1 MSNTP
6 GLFAADDTIRPLADR
21 LRPRHLAEFYGQAH
35 LLGTDSTLR
44 QAVENGRLHS
54 MVFWGPPGTGKT
66 TLARM
71 IASTC
76 DAHFM
81 SISAVLSGVKDIREK
96 VAEARERLERG
107 GQRSVLFVDEV
118 HRFNKSQQDAFLPH
132 IEDGTLYFV
141 GATTENPSF
150 ELNNA
155 LLSRVRVYVLK
166 HLDKNDVRQVIDRAL
181 SDEQVGL
188 GRLDLQMDEGCREQL
203 AATADGDARHA
214 LVLLEL
220 AADCAR
226 EDNGKRI
233 IDESVIREV
242 TRDSF
247 RQFDKGGDHFYDQI
261 SALHKSMRGSDPDAA
276 LYWYCRMLDGGCD
289 PLYIARRVLR
299 FASEDIGNAD
309 PRAAQYAL
317 YAWDTY
323 HRLGSPEG
331 DLAIAHAIV
340 FMSCAPKSNALY
352 SAFKQAMA
360 FAKEQ
365 GNQPVPMSL
374 RNAPTKLMKDLG
386 HGENYR
392 YAHDEAD
399 GFAAGAHYFPD
410 TLEAQ
415 QFYHPVERGL
425 EIKIGERLAQLRAK
439 NKAGSIKV
447 GSNKAGSNKAGS
459 NKAGYLSMYRLAK
472 YNIEISKLTFTR

>member
-1 MSNTP
+1 MSNSLN
-6 GLFAADDTIRPLADR
+6 LFGADESVKPLADR
-21 LRPRHLAEFYGQAH
+21 LRPQSLQEFTGQTH
-35 LLGTDSTLR
+35 LLGPDSTLR
-44 QAVENGRLHS
+44 QAIERNRLHS
-54 MVFWGPPGTGKT
+54 MIFWGPPGTGKT

-71 IASTC
+71 IAHQC

-81 SISAVLSGVKDIREK
+81 SISAVLAGVKDIREK
-96 VAEARERLERG
+96 VAEARKRLDG
-107 GQRSVLFVDEV
+107 NGQRSVLFVDEV

-132 IEDGTLYFV
+132 IEDGTLFFV

-166 HLDKNDVRQVIDRAL
+166 HLEKGDLRVVIDRAL
-181 SDEQVGL
+181 SDVERGL
-188 GRLDLQMDEGCREQL
+188 GDQNLSMDDTYRDLL
-203 AATADGDARHA
+203 AATANGDARHA

-220 AADCAR
+220 ASDCAR
-226 EDNGKRI
+226 EEGDKRI
-233 IDESVIREV
+233 IDEAVIKEV

-276 LYWYCRMLDGGCD
+276 LYWFCRMLDGGCD

-323 HRLGSPEG
+323 QRLGSPEG

-340 FMSCAPKSNALY
+340 FMSCAPKSNAVY
-352 SAFKQAMA
+352 KAFKQAMV

-374 RNAPTKLMKDLG
+374 RNAPTKLMKELG
-386 HGENYR
+386 HGEDYR
-392 YAHDEAD
+392 YAHDEVD

-410 TLEAQ
+410 TLPAQ
-415 QFYHPVERGL
+415 QFYEPVQRGL
-425 EIKIGERLAQLRAK
+425 EIKIGERLADLRHR
-439 NKAGSIKV
+439 NKQK
-447 GSNKAGSNKAGS
+447 
-459 NKAGYLSMYRLAK
+459 
-472 YNIEISKLTFTR
+472 

>member
-1 MSNTP
+1 MSNS
-6 GLFAADDTIRPLADR
+6 GNLFAADDSVRPLADR
-21 LRPRHLAEFYGQAH
+21 LRPQSLDDFVGQAH
-35 LLGTDSTLR
+35 LLGPDSTLR
-44 QAVENGRLHS
+44 QAIERNRLHS

-71 IASTC
+71 IAHRC

-81 SISAVLSGVKDIREK
+81 SVSAVLAGVKDIREK
-96 VAEARERLERG
+96 VAEARERLQG
-107 GQRSVLFVDEV
+107 TGQRSVLFVDEV

-166 HLDKNDVRQVIDRAL
+166 HLEKTDIRRVIDRAL
-181 SDEQVGL
+181 SDVDKGL
-188 GRLDLQMDEGCREQL
+188 GAQNLIMDEVHRDHL
-203 AATADGDARHA
+203 ALTADGDARHA

-226 EDNGKRI
+226 EEQGSRV
-233 IDESVIREV
+233 IDEAVIKEV

-276 LYWYCRMLDGGCD
+276 LYWFCRMLDGGCD

-340 FMSCAPKSNALY
+340 FMSCAPKSNAVY
-352 SAFKQAMA
+352 TAFKQAMK
-360 FAKEQ
+360 FAREQ

-374 RNAPTKLMKDLG
+374 RNAPTKLMKELG
-386 HGENYR
+386 HGEDYR
-392 YAHDEAD
+392 YAHDEVD
-399 GFAAGAHYFPD
+399 GFADGAHYFPD
-410 TLEAQ
+410 TLTAQ
-415 QFYHPVERGL
+415 QFYTPVERGL
-425 EIKIGERLAQLRAK
+425 EIRIGERLNELRRR
-439 NKAGSIKV
+439 NKAALK
-447 GSNKAGSNKAGS
+447 
-459 NKAGYLSMYRLAK
+459 
-472 YNIEISKLTFTR
+472 

>member
-1 MSNTP
+1 MD
-6 GLFAADDTIRPLADR
+6 LFGNDDTVRPLADR
-21 LRPRHLAEFYGQAH
+21 LRPEGLAQFVGQSH
-35 LLGTDSTLR
+35 LLSAQSTLR
-44 QAVENGRLHS
+44 QAIENNRLHS

-71 IASTC
+71 IANTC

-96 VAEARERLERG
+96 VAEAGERLKQS

-166 HLDKNDVRQVIDRAL
+166 HLEKADIRRVIDRAL
-181 SDEQVGL
+181 SDTERGL
-188 GRLDLQMDEGCREQL
+188 GQQNLIMEDAHRDQL

-220 AADCAR
+220 ASDCAR
-226 EDNGKRI
+226 DENGNKV
-233 IDESVIREV
+233 IDEAVIKEV

-276 LYWYCRMLDGGCD
+276 LYWFCRMLDGGCD
-289 PLYIARRVLR
+289 PLYVARRVLR

-340 FMSCAPKSNALY
+340 FMSCAPKSNAVY
-352 SAFKQAMA
+352 NAFKQAMA
-360 FAKEQ
+360 FAREQ
-365 GNQPVPMSL
+365 GNQPVPISL

-386 HGENYR
+386 HGDNYR
-392 YAHDEAD
+392 YAHDEVD

-410 TLEAQ
+410 TLPAQ
-415 QFYHPVERGL
+415 QFYQPVERGL
-425 EIKIGERLAQLRAK
+425 EIQIGERLADLRRR
-439 NKAGSIKV
+439 NKK
-447 GSNKAGSNKAGS
+447 
-459 NKAGYLSMYRLAK
+459 
-472 YNIEISKLTFTR
+472 

>member
-1 MSNTP
+1 MLLAWMSSSLE
-6 GLFAADDTIRPLADR
+6 LFSADESLRPLADR
-21 LRPRHLAEFYGQAH
+21 LRPRSLEEFVGQSH
-35 LLGTDSTLR
+35 LLSSESTLR
-44 QAVENGRLHS
+44 QAIQNNRLHS
-54 MVFWGPPGTGKT
+54 MIFWGPPGTGKT

-71 IASTC
+71 IALHC

-81 SISAVLSGVKDIREK
+81 SISAVLAGVKDIREK
-96 VAEARERLERG
+96 VAEARDRLQTN

-166 HLDKNDVRQVIDRAL
+166 HLEPSDLRRVIDRAL
-181 SDEQVGL
+181 VDEEHGL
-188 GRLDLQMDEGCREQL
+188 GRQNLKMDDKFRDQL
-203 AATADGDARHA
+203 AATANGDARHA

-220 AADCAR
+220 ASDCAR
-226 EDNGKRI
+226 VQADERI
-233 IDESVIREV
+233 IDEAVLKEV

-340 FMSCAPKSNALY
+340 FMSCAPKSNAVY
-352 SAFKQAMA
+352 TAFKQAMI
-360 FAKEQ
+360 FAREQ
-365 GNQPVPMSL
+365 GNAPVPMNL

-386 HGENYR
+386 HGVDYR
-392 YAHDEAD
+392 YAHDEVD

-410 TLEAQ
+410 DLPAK
-415 QFYHPVERGL
+415 QFYEPVQRGL
-425 EIKIGERLAQLRAK
+425 EIRIGERLAELRQRNK
-439 NKAGSIKV
+439 NSQK
-447 GSNKAGSNKAGS
+447 
-459 NKAGYLSMYRLAK
+459 
-472 YNIEISKLTFTR
+472 

>member
-1 MSNTP
+1 MNSS
-6 GLFAADDTIRPLADR
+6 GQLFAADEAVRPLADR
-21 LRPRHLAEFYGQAH
+21 LRPRTLAEFYGQSH
-35 LLGTDSTLR
+35 LLGPDSTLR
-44 QAVENGRLHS
+44 QALERNRLHS

-71 IASTC
+71 IAHHC

-81 SISAVLSGVKDIREK
+81 SLSAVLAGVKDIRESVK
-96 VAEARERLERG
+96 EARERLEAT

-118 HRFNKSQQDAFLPH
+118 HRFNKAQQDAFLPH

-166 HLDKNDVRQVIDRAL
+166 HLESADIRTIIDKALADKDR
-181 SDEQVGL
+181 GL
-188 GRLDLQMDEGCREQL
+188 GQRAIVMEDPFRDLL

-226 EDNGKRI
+226 EEGTQLV
-233 IDESVIREV
+233 IDEAVIKEV

-276 LYWYCRMLDGGCD
+276 LYWFCRMIDGGCD

-309 PRAAQYAL
+309 PRAAQLAV
-317 YAWDTY
+317 YAWEAYT
-323 HRLGSPEG
+323 RLGSPEG
-331 DLAIAHAIV
+331 ELAIAHAIV
-340 FMSCAPKSNALY
+340 FMSCAPKSNAVY
-352 SAFKQAMA
+352 NAYKSAMA
-360 FAKEQ
+360 YVRLA
-365 GNQPVPMSL
+365 GNEPVPMSL
-374 RNAPTKLMKDLG
+374 RNAPTGLMKELG
-386 HGENYR
+386 HGQGYR
-392 YAHDEAD
+392 YAHDETD

-410 TLEAQ
+410 TLPAQ
-415 QFYHPVERGL
+415 RFYEPVERGL
-425 EIKIGERLAQLRAK
+425 EIRISEKLRELRRLNADARSAESGK
-439 NKAGSIKV
+439 N
-447 GSNKAGSNKAGS
+447 NH
-459 NKAGYLSMYRLAK
+459 R
-472 YNIEISKLTFTR
+472 

>member
-1 MSNTP
+1 MTTET
-6 GLFAADDTIRPLADR
+6 GQLFTVDDAVRPLADR
-21 LRPRHLAEFYGQAH
+21 LRPEALADFVGQSH
-35 LLGTDSTLR
+35 LLGSDSTLR
-44 QAVENGRLHS
+44 QALQRNRLHS

-71 IASTC
+71 IASHC

-81 SISAVLSGVKDIREK
+81 SLSAVLSGVRDIRER
-96 VAEARERLERG
+96 VVEARERLDTQ

-118 HRFNKSQQDAFLPH
+118 HRFNKAQQDAFLPH

-166 HLDKNDVRQVIDRAL
+166 HLENADIRAVIDRAL
-181 SDEQVGL
+181 EDRLKGL
-188 GRLDLQMDEGCREQL
+188 GALDIDMAEEYRDLL
-203 AATADGDARHA
+203 AATANGDARHA

-220 AADCAR
+220 ASDCAR
-226 EDNGKRI
+226 RTQGRLI

-247 RQFDKGGDHFYDQI
+247 RQFDKGGDMFYDQI

-289 PLYIARRVLR
+289 PVYIARRLLR

-309 PRAAQYAL
+309 PRAFQHAL
-317 YAWDTY
+317 YAWDSY
-323 HRLGSPEG
+323 ARLGSPEG
-331 DLAIAHAIV
+331 ELAIAHAIV
-340 FMSCAPKSNALY
+340 FMSCAAKSNAVY
-352 SAFKQAMA
+352 TAFKAAMSY
-360 FAKEQ
+360 AKEH

-374 RNAPTKLMKDLG
+374 RNAPTRLMNELG
-386 HGENYR
+386 HGEGYR
-392 YAHDEAD
+392 YAHDEVD
-399 GFAAGAHYFPD
+399 GFAAGADYFPD
-410 TLEAQ
+410 TLEAVR
-415 QFYHPVERGL
+415 FYEPVERGL
-425 EIKIGERLAQLRAK
+425 EIRIGERLRELRRR
-439 NKAGSIKV
+439 NQQSSAG
-447 GSNKAGSNKAGS
+447 
-459 NKAGYLSMYRLAK
+459 
-472 YNIEISKLTFTR
+472 

>member
-1 MSNTP
+1 MATN
-6 GLFAADDTIRPLADR
+6 GQLFGADDLVRPLADR
-21 LRPRHLAEFYGQAH
+21 LRPMRLAEFSGQSH
-35 LLGTDSTLR
+35 LLSSDSTLR
-44 QAVENGRLHS
+44 QALEHNRLHS

-71 IASTC
+71 IASHC

-81 SISAVLSGVKDIREK
+81 SLSAVLSGVKDIREK
-96 VAEARERLERG
+96 VSEARDRLDTH

-166 HLDKNDVRQVIDRAL
+166 HLENKDIRAVIDRAL
-181 SDEQVGL
+181 SDVDRGL
-188 GRLDLQMDEGCREQL
+188 GSMDIQMDDQYRDLL

-226 EDNGKRI
+226 REGDTRI
-233 IDESVIREV
+233 IDEAVIKEV

-289 PLYIARRVLR
+289 PRYIARRVLR

-309 PRAAQYAL
+309 PRAFQHAQYAWDA
-317 YAWDTY
+317 YAK
-323 HRLGSPEG
+323 LGSPEG
-331 DLAIAHAIV
+331 ELAIAHAIV
-340 FMSCAPKSNALY
+340 FMSCAAKSNAVY
-352 SAFKQAMA
+352 KAFKSAMA
-360 FAKEQ
+360 FVREN

-374 RNAPTKLMKDLG
+374 RNAPTKLMSELG
-386 HGENYR
+386 HGDGYR
-392 YAHDEAD
+392 YAHDEVD

-410 TLEAQ
+410 TLEAVR
-415 QFYHPVERGL
+415 FYEPVERGL
-425 EIKIGERLAQLRAK
+425 EIRIGERLKDLRSRNTQARK
-439 NKAGSIKV
+439 
-447 GSNKAGSNKAGS
+447 
-459 NKAGYLSMYRLAK
+459 R
-472 YNIEISKLTFTR
+472 

>member
-1 MSNTP
+1 MSSSLE
-6 GLFAADDTIRPLADR
+6 LFGVDDSVRPLADR
-21 LRPRHLAEFYGQAH
+21 LRPGSLDEFVGQSH
-35 LLGTDSTLR
+35 LLGSDSTLR
-44 QAVENGRLHS
+44 QAIQNNRLHS
-54 MVFWGPPGTGKT
+54 MIFWGPPGTGKT

-71 IASTC
+71 LALHC

-81 SISAVLSGVKDIREK
+81 SISAVLAGVKDIREK
-96 VAEARERLERG
+96 VAEARDRLQTN

-166 HLDKNDVRQVIDRAL
+166 HLEQADLRSVIDRAL
-181 SDEQVGL
+181 LDEDRGL
-188 GRLDLQMDEGCREQL
+188 GQQNLRMDDSYRDQL
-203 AATADGDARHA
+203 AATANGDARHA

-220 AADCAR
+220 ASDCAR
-226 EDNGKRI
+226 VEGDEKV
-233 IDESVIREV
+233 IDEAVLREV

-276 LYWYCRMLDGGCD
+276 LYWFCRMLDGGCD

-340 FMSCAPKSNALY
+340 FMSCAPKSNAVY
-352 SAFKQAMA
+352 TAFKQAMV
-360 FAKEQ
+360 FAREQ
-365 GNQPVPMSL
+365 GNAPVPMSL
-374 RNAPTKLMKDLG
+374 RNAPTKLMKELG
-386 HGENYR
+386 HGDDYR
-392 YAHDEAD
+392 YAHDEVD

-410 TLEAQ
+410 TLPAQ
-415 QFYHPVERGL
+415 QFYEPVQRGL
-425 EIKIGERLAQLRAK
+425 EIKIGERLNELRK
-439 NKAGSIKV
+439 RNKESQK
-447 GSNKAGSNKAGS
+447 
-459 NKAGYLSMYRLAK
+459 
-472 YNIEISKLTFTR
+472 

>member
-1 MSNTP
+1 MSSSLN
-6 GLFAADDTIRPLADR
+6 LFGADESVKPLADR
-21 LRPRHLAEFYGQAH
+21 LRPQSLQEFTGQTH
-35 LLGTDSTLR
+35 LLGPDSTLR
-44 QAVENGRLHS
+44 QAIERNRLHS
-54 MVFWGPPGTGKT
+54 MIFWGPPGTGKT

-71 IASTC
+71 IAHQC

-81 SISAVLSGVKDIREK
+81 SISAVLAGVKDIREK
-96 VAEARERLERG
+96 VAEARKRLDG
-107 GQRSVLFVDEV
+107 NGQRSVLFVDEV

-132 IEDGTLYFV
+132 IEDGTLFFV

-166 HLDKNDVRQVIDRAL
+166 HLEKGDLRVVIDRAL
-181 SDEQVGL
+181 SDVERGL
-188 GRLDLQMDEGCREQL
+188 GDQNLSMDDTYRDLL
-203 AATADGDARHA
+203 AATANGDARHA

-220 AADCAR
+220 ASDCAR
-226 EDNGKRI
+226 EEGDKRI
-233 IDESVIREV
+233 IDEAVIKEV

-276 LYWYCRMLDGGCD
+276 LYWFCRMLDGGCD

-323 HRLGSPEG
+323 QRLGSPEG

-340 FMSCAPKSNALY
+340 FMSCAPKSNAVY
-352 SAFKQAMA
+352 KAFKQAMV

-374 RNAPTKLMKDLG
+374 RNAPTKLMKELG
-386 HGENYR
+386 HGEDYR
-392 YAHDEAD
+392 YAHDEVD

-410 TLEAQ
+410 TLPAQ
-415 QFYHPVERGL
+415 QFYEPVQRGL
-425 EIKIGERLAQLRAK
+425 EIKIGERLADLRHR
-439 NKAGSIKV
+439 NKQK
-447 GSNKAGSNKAGS
+447 
-459 NKAGYLSMYRLAK
+459 
-472 YNIEISKLTFTR
+472 